1 MEKNIYIIHEN
12 DEWLI
17 PLRESFKKIKA
28 PYKEWH
34 MNKVNIDLKG
44 PAPSGVF
51 YNRMS
56 ASSHSRGHRYAPE
69 KTRDLLKWL
78 ERDKKRVINNSR
90 ALELE
95 ISKIEQYK
103 ELEKFNIKFP
113 KTLSTKNKNELIE
126 RSKEF
131 NKPFITKHNRGG
143 RGLGVK
149 TSEEALSYLC
159 KAIEKAGYKLEEDI
173 VFALD
178 IAASEL
184 YKDGQYFLS
193 NDNASSSEDLIDMWE
208 ELTNKYPI
216 FSIEDPLHEDDWS
229 GWINLNERIGKK
241 TQIVGDDLF
250 VTNPERLKMGI
261 EKNAANSILIKVNQI
276 GTITETLETI
286 DIAKNNK
293 YSCVI
298 SHRSGETED
307 TFIADLS
314 VATNSGQ
321 IKTGS
326 MTRSD
331 RVAKYNQLIR
341 IESNLQNNSS
351 YAGKSILKKN

>member
-149 TSEEALSYLC
+149 YFENSKELEKYATSQDFEDSIDSITLLQEYIASKEKIITRVEFVKGKFLYAVQVDTSEGFQLC
-159 KAIEKAGYKLEEDI
+159 PADACNVVEKFCPANPDGNKFMILKDYENSEIKKYEKL
-173 VFALD
+173 
-178 IAASEL
+178 
-184 YKDGQYFLS
+184 
-193 NDNASSSEDLIDMWE
+193 
-208 ELTNKYPI
+208 
-216 FSIEDPLHEDDWS
+216 
-229 GWINLNERIGKK
+229 
-241 TQIVGDDLF
+241 
-250 VTNPERLKMGI
+250 LKENGI
-261 EKNAANSILIKVNQI
+261 EVAGIEYIKDQNGTHYTYDINTNTNYNSIAERKIKNK
-276 GTITETLETI
+276 GMDT
-286 DIAKNNK
+286 IAKFLND
-293 YSCVI
+293 
-298 SHRSGETED
+298 E
-307 TFIADLS
+307 
-314 VATNSGQ
+314 
-321 IKTGS
+321 
-326 MTRSD
+326 
-331 RVAKYNQLIR
+331 
-341 IESNLQNNSS
+341 
-351 YAGKSILKKN
+351 LKLN